1 VEDAFMTEPAPPAEA
16 GVSDGALVRAVIDG
30 DHDSL
35 GALYDR
41 YGRPAYALAR
51 RITGSTELAED
62 VVQDVFVGLWRDPA
76 RYDPARAGFPAW
88 LLATTHHL
96 ALDATRR
103 HEVARR
109 EREALADETTD
120 RVAHSVEASAG
131 PLGDRTCRALGALPP
146 TQQQAVILAYFAG
159 HTQREI
165 AADTD
170 APLSTVQARMVN
182 GMRQLRVLLDGSA
195 GTTGGQP

>member
-1 VEDAFMTEPAPPAEA
+1 MTEPAPLAEA
-16 GVSDGALVRAVIDG
+16 GVSDGGLVYAVANG
-30 DHDSL
+30 DQESL

-51 RITGSTELAED
+51 RITGSPELAED

-88 LLATTHHL
+88 LLAATHHL

-103 HEVARR
+103 HEASRR
-109 EREALADETTD
+109 DREALADETSHRVTD
-120 RVAHSVEASAG
+120 PVEASAG
-131 PLGDRTCRALGALPP
+131 PLGDRVCRALGALPP
-146 TQQQAVILAYFAG
+146 AQQQAVILAYFAG

-165 AADTD
+165 AADTN
-170 APLSTVQARMVN
+170 APLGTVQTRMVT
-182 GMRQLRVLLDGSA
+182 GMRQLRVLLDGA
-195 GTTGGQP
+195 ADATGGQP